1 MSSKTK
7 TKRKEIDVTNQ
18 FIGPRFEIKDIK
30 FTPKQRELIRLVRDE
45 NTKVVFVEGPAG
57 SAKSF
62 VSVFCALLSIKEGS
76 KERVKY
82 IRSLVESSQSK
93 IGFLKG
99 SLEEKTSPYGGP
111 LLDKLDEYL
120 TRYDYERLIHDG
132 VITSMCP
139 NFLRGSTFKNE
150 FVIVDES
157 QNCSMADLITIISRI
172 GDNSTLI
179 FCSDKKQSDI
189 KNSGIERFTR
199 IFDSEDCKEAGIHIF
214 KFTAEDI
221 MRSEILK
228 FIMGKIEKEV

>member
-1 MSSKTK
+1 MSVKTK

-30 FTPKQRELIRLVRDE
+30 FTPKQRELIRLIRHD

-62 VSVFCALLSIKEGS
+62 VSVFCALLSIKENS
-76 KERVKY
+76 KERIKY

-111 LLDKLDEYL
+111 LMDKLDEYL
-120 TRYDYERLIHDG
+120 TKYDYERLIHDG

-150 FVIVDES
+150 FVIVDEA
-157 QNCSMADLITIISRI
+157 QNCSMSDLVTIISRI
-172 GDNSTLI
+172 GENSTI
-179 FCSDKKQSDI
+179 VFCSDKKQFDI

-199 IFDSEDCKEAGIHIF
+199 LFDTEECKEFGIHTF
-214 KFTAEDI
+214 KFTADDI
-221 MRSEILK
+221 MRSEALK
-228 FIMGKIEKEV
+228 FIMKVLEKEV